1 MSDIRLPEELASI
14 RDDFLALD
22 QRERLQLLLEFS
34 NSLPDLPERYA
45 DHPDLL
51 ERVEECQSPVFIFV
65 EVDDHDI
72 VHVFVTAP
80 REAPTTRGFASIL
93 AQGLRELTVDEVIS
107 IPADYPLTIGLT
119 EAVSPLR
126 IRGMMA
132 LLGRIQ
138 RQVREKSA
146 A

>member
-1 MSDIRLPEELASI
+1 MSEPDLPATLAGI
-14 RDDFLALD
+14 RDDFLALE
-22 QRERLQLLLEFS
+22 QHERLQLLLEFS
-34 NSLPDLPERYA
+34 QELPELPERYA

-65 EVDDHDI
+65 EVEDGV
-72 VHVFVTAP
+72 VHLHATAP

-93 AQGLRELTVDEVIS
+93 VQGLAGLTVEQVLGVPD
-107 IPADYPLTIGLT
+107 DYPLTLGLT

-126 IRGMMA
+126 IRGMSA
-132 LLGRIQ
+132 LLGRTK
-138 RQVREKSA
+138 RQVREKTA

>member
-1 MSDIRLPEELASI
+1 MANATLPASLAAI

-22 QRERLQLLLEFS
+22 QGERLQLLLEFS
-34 NSLPDLPERYA
+34 QSLPELAERYR

-51 ERVEECQSPVFIFV
+51 ERVVECQSPVYLFV
-65 EVDDHDI
+65 DVEDGVVRI
-72 VHVFVTAP
+72 NVTAP
-80 REAPTTRGFASIL
+80 RESPTTRGFASIL
-93 AQGLRELTVDEVIS
+93 HEGLDGLTVQEVLGV
-107 IPADYPLTIGLT
+107 PADYPLDLGLT

-126 IRGMMA
+126 IRGMMGM
-132 LLGRIQ
+132 LGRIQ

>member
-1 MSDIRLPEELASI
+1 MPETTLPASLASI

-22 QRERLQLLLEFS
+22 QAERLQLLLEFS
-34 NSLPDLPERYA
+34 QSLPELDERYR

-51 ERVEECQSPVFIFV
+51 ERVVECQSPVYLFV
-65 EVDDHDI
+65 EVEDGR
-72 VHVFVTAP
+72 VHINVTAP
-80 REAPTTRGFASIL
+80 RESPTTRGFASIL
-93 AQGLRELTVDEVIS
+93 REGLDGLRVDEVLGV
-107 IPADYPLTIGLT
+107 PADYPLEIGLT

-126 IRGMMA
+126 IRGMMGM
-132 LLGRIQ
+132 LGRIQ